1 MEGFRLSGCFFNGCV
16 AIGRGDQAPLRRSRN
31 ITGGVSC
38 GEQNR
43 GAVGRAELVLAHVA
57 CLQGKKKGGAF
68 SARHRVFVA
77 LRGRPGRTGRAGP
90 AGAAAPGRG
99 GTRRFVR
106 CGSPGRVWSGL
117 CQADL
122 RSTAKGSGE
131 SALISFAVGW
141 VIFTSIITEAAGRSV
156 SQSTAL

>member
-77 LRGRPGRTGRAGP
+77 LRGRPGRTRRCRRPGAWRNEKVRSLRFPGQSLVRVVSGGP
-90 AGAAAPGRG
+90 AKHRKRLGRKCFDFFCG
-99 GTRRFVR
+99 GLGNFYFDYYR
-106 CGSPGRVWSGL
+106 GSW
-117 CQADL
+117 
-122 RSTAKGSGE
+122 
-131 SALISFAVGW
+131 
-141 VIFTSIITEAAGRSV
+141 
-156 SQSTAL
+156 

>member
-57 CLQGKKKGGAF
+57 CLQGKKKRGSLQRPSPCFRGAPR
-68 SARHRVFVA
+68 A
-77 LRGRPGRTGRAGP
+77 AGP
-90 AGAAAPGRG
+90 DPPVPPPRG
-99 GTRRFVR
+99 VEEREG
-106 CGSPGRVWSGL
+106 
-117 CQADL
+117 
-122 RSTAKGSGE
+122 
-131 SALISFAVGW
+131 SFAAVPRAESGPGC
-141 VIFTSIITEAAGRSV
+141 VRRTCEAPQKAREKV
-156 SQSTAL
+156 L